1 MSHEEI
7 ELAKKMLIRLSPLD
21 KGPVGDLMRRYLRW
35 KKMKLDVNSY
45 GIRLT
50 FDLIVTADI
59 DMDVKKIVNS
69 IVDEL
74 KIKKN
79 NNEFLVNSLSMEYSV
94 HKDTERIEV

>member
-1 MSHEEI
+1 
-7 ELAKKMLIRLSPLD
+7 
-21 KGPVGDLMRRYLRW
+21 
-35 KKMKLDVNSY
+35 MKLDVNSY

>member
-1 MSHEEI
+1 MTEKEI
-7 ELAKKMLIRLSPLD
+7 ELAKKMLTRLSPMQ
-21 KGPVGDLMRRYLRW
+21 KGPVGDLMRKYLRW

-69 IVDEL
+69 IVPISIAL
-74 KIKKN
+74 
-79 NNEFLVNSLSMEYSV
+79 FANSAAS
-94 HKDTERIEV
+94 